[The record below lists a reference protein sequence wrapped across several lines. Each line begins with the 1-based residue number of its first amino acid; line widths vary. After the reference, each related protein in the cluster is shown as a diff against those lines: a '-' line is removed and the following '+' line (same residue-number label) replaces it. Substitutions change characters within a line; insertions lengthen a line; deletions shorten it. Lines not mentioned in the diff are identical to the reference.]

1 LQHGTRREKH
11 PNGISNKTK
20 KHEFQKILKSKKIK
34 NKKPYFFTIYLILI
48 FNIFLIFS
56 RISRFRFRFP

>member
-20 KHEFQKILKSKKIK
+20 KHEIQKK
-34 NKKPYFFTIYLILI
+34 
-48 FNIFLIFS
+48 
-56 RISRFRFRFP
+56 